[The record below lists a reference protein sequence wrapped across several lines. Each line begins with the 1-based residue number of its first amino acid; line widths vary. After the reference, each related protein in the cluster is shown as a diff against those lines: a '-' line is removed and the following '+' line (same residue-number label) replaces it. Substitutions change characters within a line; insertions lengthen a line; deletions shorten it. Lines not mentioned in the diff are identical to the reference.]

1 MAAGTF
7 IGRAVRPAIASAG
20 GRKLYR
26 SSKAPTPPLIGPR
39 AILLTLLTWIRRRKP
54 EFCRLNGHVSA
65 LNAGFHAPR
74 AEAVTFASRA
84 LVAGATGWDSDTL
97 SKHLSSYRVSQ
108 WRK

>member
-1 MAAGTF
+1 
-7 IGRAVRPAIASAG
+7 
-20 GRKLYR
+20 
-26 SSKAPTPPLIGPR
+26 LIGPR

-84 LVAGATGWDSDTL
+84 
-97 SKHLSSYRVSQ
+97 Y
-108 WRK
+108 